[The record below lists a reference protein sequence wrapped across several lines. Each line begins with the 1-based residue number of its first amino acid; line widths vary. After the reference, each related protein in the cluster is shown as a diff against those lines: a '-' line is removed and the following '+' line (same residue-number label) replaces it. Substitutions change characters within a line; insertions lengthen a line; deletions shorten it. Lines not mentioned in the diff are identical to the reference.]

1 MYELPTTVTIN
12 NTEYAIR
19 NKADYRVVLDVIASF
34 EDSEL
39 TEEERVLVA
48 LIIFYEQIDTIE
60 QVTQEFSDVDSLDEA
75 VRQMM
80 FFISCNDTDVG
91 YNTKHK
97 VVDWIQDE
105 QLIVSAVNNVAQTE
119 IRALPYLHWWTF
131 IGYYMAIGDSP
142 LATVVSIRDKIAR
155 GKKLDDVERNFKRE
169 NPQYFRWKSEE
180 EQSRQLIDE
189 LWNQDKK

>member
-60 QVTQEFSDVDSLDEA
+60 QLTQEFSDVDSLDEA

-142 LATVVSIRDKIAR
+142 LATVVSIRNKVAR
-155 GKKLDDVERNFKRE
+155 GKKLDDVERDFKRE